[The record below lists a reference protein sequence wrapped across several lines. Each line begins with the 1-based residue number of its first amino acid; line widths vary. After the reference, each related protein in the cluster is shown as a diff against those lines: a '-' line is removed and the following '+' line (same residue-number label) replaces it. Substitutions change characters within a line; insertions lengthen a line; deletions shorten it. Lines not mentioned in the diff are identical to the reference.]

1 MTETVKDIDP
11 EILASL
17 RKQIIQELD
26 DRDVRE
32 KEKQD
37 IKREGDLVARKEYVA
52 RMKDSPDPWMELVGI
67 SADDGQIKIELDW
80 NPAFVETLRKNGFV
94 GPDEETVMQ
103 RYVAI
108 LAKSVAED
116 MTADDSGE

>member
-1 MTETVKDIDP
+1 MTENLKDIDP
-11 EILASL
+11 KIIASI
-17 RKQIIQELD
+17 RKQVIQELD

-32 KEKQD
+32 QEKAD
-37 IKREGDLVARKEYVA
+37 LKRAGDVDARKEYVA
-52 RMKDSPDPWMELVGI
+52 RMKNSPDPWMELVGI

-80 NPAFVETLRKNGFV
+80 NVAFVETLRKNGFV

-108 LAKSVAED
+108 LAKSVADD
-116 MTADDSGE
+116 MSSNDDGE